1 MPKGPKKAGQ
11 VQNAKQTEIV
21 MAGIAKL
28 YEMADKKAGL
38 YDMAKRCDL
47 TIVKPRSKVSVM
59 LIGNHSAGKS
69 TFINWYIGESVQNT
83 GVAIETKGF
92 TFVTKGN
99 KSQVRS
105 GVGDGGWGDGY
116 GE

>member
-69 TFINWYIGESVQNT
+69 SFIN
-83 GVAIETKGF
+83 
-92 TFVTKGN
+92 
-99 KSQVRS
+99 
-105 GVGDGGWGDGY
+105 
-116 GE
+116 